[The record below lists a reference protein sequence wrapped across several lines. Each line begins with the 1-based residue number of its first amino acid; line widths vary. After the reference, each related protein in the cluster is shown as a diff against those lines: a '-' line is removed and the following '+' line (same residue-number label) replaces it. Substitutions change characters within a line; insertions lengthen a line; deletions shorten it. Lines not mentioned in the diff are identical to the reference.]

1 VKNKRGK
8 KEREGVFSYGAVSKQ
23 RWHIGTP
30 KSPID
35 SMDRK
40 TTQRLV
46 DRLRSQREEKRK
58 QQTFGIQV
66 RLITLLGSS

>member
-23 RWHIGTP
+23 QWHIGTP

-35 SMDRK
+35 STDRK

-46 DRLRSQREEKRK
+46 DQLRSQREEKATSLPFK
-58 QQTFGIQV
+58 
-66 RLITLLGSS
+66 